1 MNKFISR
8 FVIKKHKW
16 YNKFVSKVIRKEIE
30 NIEKMENAQ
39 NQNIDSNLDI
49 NLIIATFQEKLS
61 QIMTELIVKEATI
74 KQLTAIIEKQKGY

>member
-1 MNKFISR
+1 MDN
-8 FVIKKHKW
+8 
-16 YNKFVSKVIRKEIE
+16 
-30 NIEKMENAQ
+30 MQ

-61 QIMTELIVKEATI
+61 QVMTELIVKEATI

>member
-1 MNKFISR
+1 MLQ
-8 FVIKKHKW
+8 
-16 YNKFVSKVIRKEIE
+16 KETKE
-30 NIEKMENAQ
+30 STEMDNMQ

-61 QIMTELIVKEATI
+61 QVMTELIVKEATI

>member
-1 MNKFISR
+1 ML
-8 FVIKKHKW
+8 HKET
-16 YNKFVSKVIRKEIE
+16 KESTE
-30 NIEKMENAQ
+30 MDNMQ

-61 QIMTELIVKEATI
+61 QVMTELIVKEATI

>member
-1 MNKFISR
+1 M
-8 FVIKKHKW
+8 
-16 YNKFVSKVIRKEIE
+16 SKVIRKEIE

>member
-1 MNKFISR
+1 M
-8 FVIKKHKW
+8 
-16 YNKFVSKVIRKEIE
+16 SKVIRKEIE

-39 NQNIDSNLDI
+39 NQNIDFNLDI

>member
-1 MNKFISR
+1 M
-8 FVIKKHKW
+8 
-16 YNKFVSKVIRKEIE
+16 SKVIRKEIE

-39 NQNIDSNLDI
+39 NQNIDFNLDI

-74 KQLTAIIEKQKGY
+74 KQLTAIIEKQKVS